1 MPVLQI
7 PGFCLL
13 VCSMFVSFHTWYRK
27 SATLIP
33 SCISNKRRGY
43 AHSSPPAVYFLN
55 DIIKQHKFVPSCSH
69 EAESAAAGVSGR
81 PAVVVLRDIARRQE
95 SEDVTGMWLTADEQ
109 LVSRQSPAVVDSV
122 MTTQVSQL
130 LMDQNDDDMPDL

>member
-1 MPVLQI
+1 M
-7 PGFCLL
+7 
-13 VCSMFVSFHTWYRK
+13 
-27 SATLIP
+27 
-33 SCISNKRRGY
+33 
-43 AHSSPPAVYFLN
+43 
-55 DIIKQHKFVPSCSH
+55 
-69 EAESAAAGVSGR
+69 
-81 PAVVVLRDIARRQE
+81 VVLRDIARRQE